1 MNDLYD
7 LSFHVENEL
16 TGVPEAVVKFTLR
29 NTVREFC
36 RRTHAWKL
44 KTYSR
49 IDKEVCAYS
58 ASGFADAE
66 VLAVTG
72 VFMRRAGE
80 KEFANITRSGFYRL
94 EGNFI
99 FLQPEVLADNDGGEM
114 VIESAVTPM
123 FESANVPSD
132 FLSRHSGA
140 IISGAVAELAKQ
152 KNRPWYN
159 PEAYEVYSAR
169 YRGLV
174 NSAMPARNFHG

>member
-36 RRTHAWKL
+36 RRTHAWKM

-99 FLQPEVLADNDGGEM
+99 FLQP
-114 VIESAVTPM
+114 VISAPRQ
-123 FESANVPSD
+123 A
-132 FLSRHSGA
+132 FL
-140 IISGAVAELAKQ
+140 
-152 KNRPWYN
+152 
-159 PEAYEVYSAR
+159 
-169 YRGLV
+169 
-174 NSAMPARNFHG
+174 